1 MGASQERLAAM
12 TGVTLG
18 FEQYL
23 MMTLVAAVPTG
34 LWRVS
39 GILLARRISSQSEI
53 FEWVRFVATAL
64 LAGVV
69 SKLLFS
75 STGVLAMVPLST
87 RIGAITA
94 AFFVFMLCKRSVLIG
109 VLVGEVVLIASV
121 YLLPS

>member
-1 MGASQERLAAM
+1 M
-12 TGVTLG
+12 TELTRG

-23 MMTLVAAVPTG
+23 IMVLVAAVPTG

-39 GILLARRISSQSEI
+39 GIVLARRLSSQSEI

-75 STGVLAMVPLST
+75 STGVLAEVPLSI
-87 RIGAITA
+87 RIGAIA
-94 AFFVFMLCKRSVLIG
+94 SAFLVFMLCKRSVLIG
-109 VLVGEVVLIASV
+109 VLVGEVFLIASI
-121 YLLPS
+121 YFNPT

>member
-1 MGASQERLAAM
+1 M
-12 TGVTLG
+12 TEFTSG

-23 MMTLVAAVPTG
+23 IMVLVAAVPTG

-39 GILLARRISSQSEI
+39 GIVLARRLSSQSEI

-75 STGVLAMVPLST
+75 STGVLAEVLLSI
-87 RIGAITA
+87 RIGAIA
-94 AFFVFMLCKRSVLIG
+94 SAFLVFMLCKLSLIH
-109 VLVGEVVLIASV
+109 I
-121 YLLPS
+121 